1 MTRHMSDS
9 STNKVAILVAGMHR
23 SGTSALTR
31 VLNIAGCDLPKT
43 LMNPQRYTGNVGG
56 FWESQAIMDLN
67 QEILASAGSSWDD
80 WRPFDQDWYRSPLID
95 EFRERARELVQG
107 EFGSSRLFVLKDP
120 RICRLMRFWIQVIRA
135 FGALP
140 LVVSPIRNPLE
151 VATSLQVRNDID
163 PAVGYLIWLR
173 HTLDAEADSRGLKR
187 AYLRYEHLLSDAQTV
202 VDTLG
207 NEFGVSWPR
216 RSSPDTETKIAE
228 FLSSELHHHRSED
241 AVLVANPSISNW
253 VKDSFEIFDRWTRG
267 EVWKEDGP
275 NLDRIKAAFDQATPA
290 FCSFAIDRTINAPA
304 KWVTH
309 RAEAAMRRGDW
320 TAASVLWA
328 ELRGAFPDDTSGYLR
343 GAEALRSA
351 GRVDEA
357 EGLACEAVE
366 RFPDRPE
373 GYVQRGEAA
382 MRRGDWALASEG
394 WGELRQVFPDHVL
407 GYVRGAAA
415 LLNAGRVDEAEGLAC
430 EAVERFPDRPEGYV
444 QRGEVAMR
452 RGDWALASERW
463 GELRQVFPDHV
474 LGYVRGA
481 AALLNAGRVDEA
493 EGLACEA
500 VKRFPNRP
508 EGYVQRGEV
517 AMRRGDWTAASE
529 RWGELRQVFPDH
541 VLGYTRG
548 AAALLN
554 AGRVDEA
561 EGLACAAVERFP
573 DRPEGYLQRGE
584 VAMRRADWVG
594 ASQRWEKLRGVF
606 PDRVL
611 GYTRGA
617 EASRSADRLDEAE
630 GLACEAVK
638 RFPDRP
644 EGYVQRGEV
653 AMRRGDWTAA
663 SERWGELRQV
673 FPGHVLGYVR
683 GAEALRSAGRLDEAE
698 GLACEAVKR
707 FPNRP
712 EGYLQRGEVA
722 MRRGDW
728 TAASERW
735 GELRQVFPDHVL
747 GYARGAE
754 ALRSAGRLDGAEG
767 LACEAVKRFPDRPE
781 GYLQRGE
788 VAMRRAD
795 WTSASERWGELRQV
809 FPDHVL
815 GYARGA
821 EALRSAGRVD
831 EAEALADEAAE
842 RFPDGPGGRV
852 QRAEAVMRRGDWALA
867 SENGRTDICNDIG
880 SDMKADCESAVLQTL
895 DTDLRE
901 GPGGRSE
908 VSKRI
913 CIATPDIL
921 GPIKNG
927 GIGTAYHHLA
937 RLLAEGGHDVVIAYV
952 GGNAADA
959 RLMGETRAFYAGF
972 GVAFEPIVPRPASKI
987 MMAQV
992 TAPTWALL
1000 DWLCACEQ
1008 SFDIAHVSD
1017 WHGLGYGPL
1026 LAKSLGLAFGATHFV
1041 VHGHGPTL
1049 WNVEGNRQL
1058 LSTERELGWVFMERR
1073 SIELADTVTCG
1084 SAHLLEW
1091 MREAGYALPAR
1102 SLVWPN
1108 PFPAPDPSPVA
1119 AAERAARDGARLEEV
1134 VFFGR
1139 LEPRKGIVLFVDA
1152 IDRLV
1157 RQGRV
1162 PARVTFLGGRSV
1174 RIDGPGLIRDS
1185 AEGWPVEVRTIP
1197 DFGAKEAVAYLSQ
1210 PGRLAVIPSLQEN
1223 SSLAVTECLHAGIP
1237 FVAAATGGTPEL
1249 VAPEDRARALVAPN
1263 HIALGDRIADLA
1275 TAPLRAVRPRWDF
1288 ERSLEVWSRWH
1299 AQTVPFEVTA
1309 ERFAERCR
1317 FADAET
1323 PLVTVCIIHHERPE
1337 LVRMAVDSVV
1347 AQDYPALEAVL
1358 VDDGSESAEALA
1370 ALDALEVE
1378 FGERGWRVIRQEN
1391 RFKGAVR
1398 NTAAA
1403 AARGEWILFLD
1414 DDNVL
1419 FPDAVSRLVRAARFS
1434 GADCVPAASIRFFG
1448 DGDPR
1453 TDPGSHGPPIRFLG
1467 AARAWS
1473 HFHNV
1478 VGDTCALVR
1487 REVFEAVGGFSEEYR
1502 VGLEDLSF
1510 FNRLIRSG
1518 HRIEPTPDPAYYYR
1532 FAKTSTKSL
1541 NRSAEAAQS
1550 RVLASHIEGLSD
1562 EERAFFSFAV
1572 GQADISTVGSFKSP
1586 KVVRMLAEQAMRRR
1600 YWPLACDLW
1609 SELRDGAPEQ
1619 GEGYV
1624 RGAEA
1629 LVEAGRLDEAEGL
1642 AVEAVS
1648 RFPDRPGGYVQRA
1661 EVAMRRGDWELA
1673 SERWGELRGAFPEHA
1688 SGYVRGAEALVG
1700 AGRLDEAEGL
1710 AVEAAERFPDR
1721 LGGYVQRAEV
1731 VMRREDWALASE
1743 RWGELRS
1750 AFPDHA
1756 SGYLRGAEALV
1767 EAARLDEAEGLACEA
1782 VSRFPN
1788 RLKCHIQRA
1797 EVAMLRG
1804 DWTAASAL
1812 WGELRRAFPN
1822 REAGYVGGA
1831 EALLHAGR
1839 LDEAE
1844 ALAGEAVKHFPRRS
1858 RGHIQQAEIAM
1869 RRGDWTAASE
1879 GWGELRREFPNREAG
1894 YLRGAKAL
1902 LNAGRPDEAEA
1913 LAVEAVSRFP
1923 DLPGGHYRRAEVA
1936 MRRRDWEAARGS
1948 WSEMCRALTDNPAG
1962 HVRGMTLVRP
1972 RAWFGVGNAHA
1983 SILLDPDWAAQA
1995 GQRRDRGP
2003 ILELR
2008 RNGRVAARAFQKDLS
2023 HDVVQFAVGPHIPTH
2038 REALYSLH
2046 DAYSGEVLAA
2056 LAAPAFL
2063 RARRI
2068 VGAVE
2073 NCRSPEIRGWL
2084 LDQGDSERSRRA
2096 AVHVDGRLRKI
2107 MDADNRRA
2115 DIARWKGTDGQHGFR
2130 WRLPEELAGK
2140 DGTRIDVFD
2149 ADTGRPLRGS
2159 PVRIEGGRVV
2169 VSGRR
2174 RT

>member
-1 MTRHMSDS
+1 MS
-9 STNKVAILVAGMHR
+9 
-23 SGTSALTR
+23 
-31 VLNIAGCDLPKT
+31 
-43 LMNPQRYTGNVGG
+43 
-56 FWESQAIMDLN
+56 
-67 QEILASAGSSWDD
+67 
-80 WRPFDQDWYRSPLID
+80 
-95 EFRERARELVQG
+95 
-107 EFGSSRLFVLKDP
+107 
-120 RICRLMRFWIQVIRA
+120 
-135 FGALP
+135 
-140 LVVSPIRNPLE
+140 
-151 VATSLQVRNDID
+151 
-163 PAVGYLIWLR
+163 
-173 HTLDAEADSRGLKR
+173 
-187 AYLRYEHLLSDAQTV
+187 
-202 VDTLG
+202 
-207 NEFGVSWPR
+207 
-216 RSSPDTETKIAE
+216 
-228 FLSSELHHHRSED
+228 
-241 AVLVANPSISNW
+241 
-253 VKDSFEIFDRWTRG
+253 
-267 EVWKEDGP
+267 
-275 NLDRIKAAFDQATPA
+275 
-290 FCSFAIDRTINAPA
+290 
-304 KWVTH
+304 
-309 RAEAAMRRGDW
+309 
-320 TAASVLWA
+320 
-328 ELRGAFPDDTSGYLR
+328 
-343 GAEALRSA
+343 
-351 GRVDEA
+351 
-357 EGLACEAVE
+357 
-366 RFPDRPE
+366 
-373 GYVQRGEAA
+373 
-382 MRRGDWALASEG
+382 
-394 WGELRQVFPDHVL
+394 
-407 GYVRGAAA
+407 
-415 LLNAGRVDEAEGLAC
+415 
-430 EAVERFPDRPEGYV
+430 
-444 QRGEVAMR
+444 
-452 RGDWALASERW
+452 
-463 GELRQVFPDHV
+463 
-474 LGYVRGA
+474 
-481 AALLNAGRVDEA
+481 
-493 EGLACEA
+493 
-500 VKRFPNRP
+500 
-508 EGYVQRGEV
+508 
-517 AMRRGDWTAASE
+517 
-529 RWGELRQVFPDH
+529 
-541 VLGYTRG
+541 
-548 AAALLN
+548 
-554 AGRVDEA
+554 
-561 EGLACAAVERFP
+561 
-573 DRPEGYLQRGE
+573 
-584 VAMRRADWVG
+584 
-594 ASQRWEKLRGVF
+594 
-606 PDRVL
+606 
-611 GYTRGA
+611 
-617 EASRSADRLDEAE
+617 
-630 GLACEAVK
+630 
-638 RFPDRP
+638 
-644 EGYVQRGEV
+644 
-653 AMRRGDWTAA
+653 
-663 SERWGELRQV
+663 
-673 FPGHVLGYVR
+673 
-683 GAEALRSAGRLDEAE
+683 
-698 GLACEAVKR
+698 
-707 FPNRP
+707 
-712 EGYLQRGEVA
+712 
-722 MRRGDW
+722 
-728 TAASERW
+728 
-735 GELRQVFPDHVL
+735 
-747 GYARGAE
+747 
-754 ALRSAGRLDGAEG
+754 
-767 LACEAVKRFPDRPE
+767 
-781 GYLQRGE
+781 
-788 VAMRRAD
+788 
-795 WTSASERWGELRQV
+795 
-809 FPDHVL
+809 
-815 GYARGA
+815 
-821 EALRSAGRVD
+821 
-831 EAEALADEAAE
+831 
-842 RFPDGPGGRV
+842 
-852 QRAEAVMRRGDWALA
+852 
-867 SENGRTDICNDIG
+867 DIG
-880 SDMKADCESAVLQTL
+880 SELKAGCESAVLQTL

-972 GVAFEPIVPRPASKI
+972 GVVFEPIVPRPASKI

-1091 MREAGYALPAR
+1091 MRDAGYALPAR

-1139 LEPRKGIVLFVDA
+1139 LEPRKGVVLFVDA

-1162 PARVTFLGGRSV
+1162 PACVTFLGGRSV

-1185 AEGWPVEVRTIP
+1185 AEGWPVEVRTIT

-1223 SSLAVTECLHAGIP
+1223 SSLAVTECLQAGIP

-1249 VAPEDRARALVAPN
+1249 VAPEDRARALVPPD

-1370 ALDALEVE
+1370 VLDALEVE

-1419 FPDAVSRLVRAARFS
+1419 FPDAVSRLVRAARIS

-1518 HRIEPTPDPAYYYR
+1518 RRIEPMPDPAYYYR
-1532 FAKTSTKSL
+1532 FAQTSTKSL

-1550 RVLASHIEGLSD
+1550 RVLAPHIEGLSD

-1629 LVEAGRLDEAEGL
+1629 LMRAGRLEEAEALAGEAVSRFPDRPGGYVHWAEVAMRRRDWTEASERWAELRGAFSDHASGYVRGAEALLGVGRLDEAEGL

-1661 EVAMRRGDWELA
+1661 EVAMRRRDWGLA
-1673 SERWGELRGAFPEHA
+1673 SERWEELRGAFPDHALGCVRGAEASLEAGRLDEAEALACEAVERFPGRPGGYVQRGEAAMRRRDWGLASERWEELRGAFPDHA
-1688 SGYVRGAEALVG
+1688 SGYVRGAEALLHAGRLDEAGALAFEAVERFPDRPGGYVQRAEAAMRREDWEAACGLCAELRGAFPDHASGYARGAEALVG

-1721 LGGYVQRAEV
+1721 PGGYVQRAEG
-1731 VMRREDWALASE
+1731 RDAS
-1743 RWGELRS
+1743 
-1750 AFPDHA
+1750 
-1756 SGYLRGAEALV
+1756 
-1767 EAARLDEAEGLACEA
+1767 
-1782 VSRFPN
+1782 
-1788 RLKCHIQRA
+1788 
-1797 EVAMLRG
+1797 
-1804 DWTAASAL
+1804 
-1812 WGELRRAFPN
+1812 
-1822 REAGYVGGA
+1822 
-1831 EALLHAGR
+1831 
-1839 LDEAE
+1839 
-1844 ALAGEAVKHFPRRS
+1844 
-1858 RGHIQQAEIAM
+1858 
-1869 RRGDWTAASE
+1869 
-1879 GWGELRREFPNREAG
+1879 
-1894 YLRGAKAL
+1894 
-1902 LNAGRPDEAEA
+1902 
-1913 LAVEAVSRFP
+1913 
-1923 DLPGGHYRRAEVA
+1923 
-1936 MRRRDWEAARGS
+1936 
-1948 WSEMCRALTDNPAG
+1948 
-1962 HVRGMTLVRP
+1962 
-1972 RAWFGVGNAHA
+1972 
-1983 SILLDPDWAAQA
+1983 
-1995 GQRRDRGP
+1995 
-2003 ILELR
+2003 
-2008 RNGRVAARAFQKDLS
+2008 
-2023 HDVVQFAVGPHIPTH
+2023 
-2038 REALYSLH
+2038 
-2046 DAYSGEVLAA
+2046 
-2056 LAAPAFL
+2056 
-2063 RARRI
+2063 
-2068 VGAVE
+2068 
-2073 NCRSPEIRGWL
+2073 
-2084 LDQGDSERSRRA
+2084 
-2096 AVHVDGRLRKI
+2096 
-2107 MDADNRRA
+2107 
-2115 DIARWKGTDGQHGFR
+2115 
-2130 WRLPEELAGK
+2130 
-2140 DGTRIDVFD
+2140 
-2149 ADTGRPLRGS
+2149 
-2159 PVRIEGGRVV
+2159 
-2169 VSGRR
+2169 
-2174 RT
+2174 